1 MVRAR
6 AQTASS
12 NLFGLGIGES
22 YHTPTRP
29 PSPKSSNVHYET
41 TSPQPQLPQSTE
53 AANDK
58 GVDVLT
64 GNVIIPPWRRKR
76 THLPSHLK
84 IATFWRNDLLEKAT
98 KEEMLNVTLPKARTA
113 RQKLGIDVY
122 TARGLYKVLKVRT
135 IESLAHLLKT
145 QIHLRGPEYAF
156 SMLLEAVSTKNIAKT
171 ILASTEC
178 LLGDDN
184 KFEEATHAWEVAMGG
199 GMAPEVMIAELRAKE
214 RHNGHGHGRG
224 HGHGHGH
231 GHASILKTPTHNIN
245 NNNINNNN
253 YSNNNTHNLHH
264 HPNHNNHH
272 DSIQFGQ
279 NDATTIANNLMIA
292 SIATNIAEKKADN
305 DTVFDAAL
313 FEDSDIDDEVDQV
326 TNSKFQSNEF
336 NLLLKDYELLNENDP
351 ALKLATN
358 YRRSCERL
366 KVFPS
371 KKFIKQV
378 SERTSGNGLQP
389 PTSTV
394 N

>member
-12 NLFGLGIGES
+12 NLFGFGIGES

-135 IESLAHLLKT
+135 IA
-145 QIHLRGPEYAF
+145 
-156 SMLLEAVSTKNIAKT
+156 
-171 ILASTEC
+171 
-178 LLGDDN
+178 
-184 KFEEATHAWEVAMGG
+184 
-199 GMAPEVMIAELRAKE
+199 
-214 RHNGHGHGRG
+214 
-224 HGHGHGH
+224 
-231 GHASILKTPTHNIN
+231 
-245 NNNINNNN
+245 
-253 YSNNNTHNLHH
+253 YS
-264 HPNHNNHH
+264 P
-272 DSIQFGQ
+272 
-279 NDATTIANNLMIA
+279 NNLNGIRQITIRFWTRIA
-292 SIATNIAEKKADN
+292 
-305 DTVFDAAL
+305 
-313 FEDSDIDDEVDQV
+313 Q
-326 TNSKFQSNEF
+326 
-336 NLLLKDYELLNENDP
+336 
-351 ALKLATN
+351 
-358 YRRSCERL
+358 
-366 KVFPS
+366 
-371 KKFIKQV
+371 
-378 SERTSGNGLQP
+378 
-389 PTSTV
+389 
-394 N
+394 